1 MRKVILLFALIV
13 SVNLFAEEEVSDYS
27 MSYFDGKV
35 YDGGST
41 VSALV

>member
-13 SVNLFAEEEVSDYS
+13 SVNLFAEEKVSDYS

-35 YDGGST
+35 
-41 VSALV
+41 